1 MDEFIA
7 IQIGQRELG
16 VTKVAAVNW
25 GQALEKVD
33 RSDCTTLLFTRAE
46 AEGLLSMLLDCLRP
60 KLQDYFDRLENTIEA
75 ALDYQEDPAVVDALN
90 ELEDYIYGE
99 GVPTRKG

>member
-7 IQIGQRELG
+7 IQIGQREFG
-16 VTKVAAVNW
+16 VTKVAAVDW

-60 KLQDYFDRLENTIEA
+60 KLQDYLDELWGSIEA
-75 ALDYQEDPAVVDALN
+75 ALDCREDASVVDAFN
-90 ELEDYIYGE
+90 ELKDYIYGKE
-99 GVPTRKG
+99 V

>member
-7 IQIGQRELG
+7 IQIGQREFG
-16 VTKVAAVNW
+16 VTKVAAVDW

-46 AEGLLSMLLDCLRP
+46 A
-60 KLQDYFDRLENTIEA
+60 
-75 ALDYQEDPAVVDALN
+75 
-90 ELEDYIYGE
+90 
-99 GVPTRKG
+99 

>member
-1 MDEFIA
+1 
-7 IQIGQRELG
+7 
-16 VTKVAAVNW
+16 
-25 GQALEKVD
+25 
-33 RSDCTTLLFTRAE
+33 
-46 AEGLLSMLLDCLRP
+46 MLLDCLRP